1 MNKKFYLLGLCVAAS
16 ATIANAQQLP
26 NVGFEQWKG
35 TCDESINTAGEGSTY
50 VRPGDEPASWNG
62 SSVLQEVFGQE
73 LPFVVVEQVSEDE
86 NNFAMLKN
94 GDAMGNTMP
103 AFISLST
110 PWVFVYGTSLS
121 DMLKYASAGDGGS
134 YGGIEF
140 TDKPDA
146 VSLKY
151 RRAATEGETAHV
163 IAYLWNGTYK
173 SNAPTSVS
181 GTKPDFV
188 YTYSREMDNID
199 RVILGKQKVGET
211 VTQSGK
217 LIASCDYEIKTDA
230 TDWTDLI
237 VPLNYENDNLNET
250 PSMANIIISS
260 ADYWTRGNMKADSQL
275 DVDDVDFVYYSTL
288 TELKVNGEA
297 VALEEGNYEY
307 AMSGSALP
315 TVEQVAATTKSQF
328 AKAAVTVDAENAQVC
343 IVVTNQGGQDVDG
356 ETSHTYTLQ
365 YEKAEIEGTPYA
377 GYLNIEMAGEPLAY
391 NQAANIEIA
400 ETGEGVC
407 TFMLPDFQF
416 MGLSLGDIVVE
427 NVSIIESEDG
437 VKTYSGSTPEDGNLV
452 LVPGFITASVSLTGT
467 IDASGNCD
475 FTIDV
480 LWIESNNLPIS
491 VTFTTEMVG
500 TDYEGYLNG
509 TMLDQPIIVNEKA
522 FVTIAP
528 TDINVCTFILPDFQ
542 FQGRSL
548 GDIKVAD
555 VTVAEDGNG
564 VKTYVGTA
572 EGLGLADDITANVEL
587 NGTIDAENKVNF
599 VIDVT
604 WVGGF
609 DGQTDVPINVTFT
622 TNEIPAGV
630 EGVSG
635 DAVAVYGVAGA
646 VSVNGYNGVVE
657 VYAADGRLVKSVM
670 VDGNAEISLNG
681 GLYIVRAGSEAYKVF
696 VK

>member
-16 ATIANAQQLP
+16 ATVANAQQLP
-26 NVGFEQWKG
+26 NVGFEQWKDACG
-35 TCDESINTAGEGSTY
+35 ITTWTSTMYDKGSDFT
-50 VRPGDEPASWNG
+50 RPGVEPVDWNG
-62 SSVLQEVFGQE
+62 SSVTSFNMSMSTISNSNNSVEIKNYNISIPFFGVNQTVPGY
-73 LPFVVVEQVSEDE
+73 LTL
-86 NNFAMLKN
+86 A
-94 GDAMGNTMP
+94 
-103 AFISLST
+103 T
-110 PWVFVYGTSLS
+110 PWVFVGGTG
-121 DMLKYASAGDGGS
+121 MLNANSYAKYGDGGS
-134 YGGIEF
+134 YGGVEF
-140 TDKPDA
+140 SNRPDA
-146 VSLKY
+146 IKLRYQKTTT
-151 RRAATEGETAHV
+151 TETSHV
-163 IAYLWNGTYK
+163 VAYLWAGEFK
-173 SNAPTSVS
+173 SNVPSSVTDD
-181 GTKPDFV
+181 GV
-188 YTYSREMDNID
+188 YTYGKVLTDVD
-199 RVILGKQKVGET
+199 RVVLGRQT
-211 VTQSGK
+211 DNVTATGK
-217 LIASCDYEIKTDA
+217 LIAKMDKGLSELTEDWVDLEIPFEYVDMES
-230 TDWTDLI
+230 
-237 VPLNYENDNLNET
+237 VPEKMNV
-250 PSMANIIISS
+250 IISS
-260 ADYWTRGNMKADSQL
+260 ADYWTRANLQANSTL
-275 DVDDVDFVYYSTL
+275 LVDDVDFVYYSTL
-288 TELKVNGEA
+288 TALKVNGET
-297 VALEEGNYEY
+297 VELEEGKYEY
-307 AMSGSALP
+307 PMTGSELP
-315 TVEQVAATTKSQF
+315 TAEQVVAKAKGQF
-328 AKAAVTVDAENAQVC
+328 AEAAVTVDAENAQVR
-343 IVVTNQGGQDVDG
+343 IVVTNQGGKDVDG
-356 ETSHTYTLQ
+356 ETSHTYVLQ

-416 MGLSLGDIVVE
+416 MGQSLGDIVVE
-427 NVSIIESEDG
+427 NVSIIEGEDG

-452 LVPGFITASVSLTGT
+452 LVPGAITASVSLTGK

-480 LWIESNNLPIS
+480 LWIESNLPIS

-528 TDINVCTFILPDFQ
+528 TDVNLCTFILPDFQ
-542 FQGRSL
+542 FQGNSL

-572 EGLGLADDITANVEL
+572 EGLGLAEGAITANVEL
-587 NGTIDAENKVNF
+587 NGTIDAKNKVNF

-609 DGQTDVPINVTFT
+609 DGQKDVPINVTFT
-622 TNEIPAGV
+622 TNEIPAGI

-646 VSVNGYNGVVE
+646 AAIDGYSGAVE

>member
-1 MNKKFYLLGLCVAAS
+1 MNKKIYLLGLCAAAS
-16 ATIANAQQLP
+16 AAVANAQQLP
-26 NVGFEQWKG
+26 NVGFEQWKDACG
-35 TCDESINTAGEGSTY
+35 ITTWTSTMYDKGSDFT
-50 VRPGDEPASWNG
+50 RPGVEPAYWNG
-62 SSVLQEVFGQE
+62 SSVSSFGMKME
-73 LPFVVVEQVSEDE
+73 TVSNGGNYVEI
-86 NNFAMLKN
+86 KN
-94 GDAMGNTMP
+94 YN
-103 AFISLST
+103 ISISFLGVNQTVPGYLTLAT
-110 PWVFVYGTSLS
+110 PWVFVGGTG
-121 DMLKYASAGDGGS
+121 MLNANSYAKYGDGGS
-134 YGGIEF
+134 YGGVEF
-140 TDKPDA
+140 SNRPDA
-146 VSLKY
+146 IKLRYQKTTT
-151 RRAATEGETAHV
+151 TETSHV
-163 IAYLWNGTYK
+163 VAYLWAGEFK
-173 SNAPTSVS
+173 SNVPSSVTDD
-181 GTKPDFV
+181 GV
-188 YTYSREMDNID
+188 YTYGKVLTDVD
-199 RVILGKQKVGET
+199 RVVLGRQT
-211 VTQSGK
+211 DNVTATGK
-217 LIASCDYEIKTDA
+217 LIAKMDKGLSELTEDWVDLEIPFEYVDMES
-230 TDWTDLI
+230 
-237 VPLNYENDNLNET
+237 VPEKMNV
-250 PSMANIIISS
+250 IISS
-260 ADYWTRGNMKADSQL
+260 ADYWTRANLQANSTL
-275 DVDDVDFVYYSTL
+275 LVDDVDFVYYSTL
-288 TELKVNGEA
+288 TALEVNGEA
-297 VALEEGNYEY
+297 VALEEGKYEY

-315 TVEQVAATTKSQF
+315 TVEQVVATTKSQF
-328 AKAAVTVDAENAQVC
+328 ANAAVTVDAENAQVR
-343 IVVTNQGGQDVDG
+343 IVVTNQGGKDVDG

-365 YEKAEIEGTPYA
+365 YEKAAVEGTPYA
-377 GYLNIEMAGEPLAY
+377 GYLNIEMVGDQLAY

-407 TFMLPDFQF
+407 TFILPDFQF
-416 MGLSLGDIVVE
+416 MGQSLGSIVVE
-427 NVSIIESEDG
+427 NVTVTENEDG
-437 VKTYSGSTPEDGNLV
+437 SRTYNGSTPEGGDLV
-452 LVPGFITASVSLTGT
+452 LVPNEITASVSLTGT

-480 LWIESNNLPIS
+480 LWIESNLPIS

-500 TDYEGYLNG
+500 EDYEGYLNG
-509 TMLDQPIIVNEKA
+509 TMLDQPIIVNENA

-528 TDINVCTFILPDFQ
+528 TDVNVCTFILPDFQ
-542 FQGRSL
+542 FQGISL

-564 VKTYVGTA
+564 VKTYEGTA
-572 EGLGLADDITANVEL
+572 EGLGLDEGAITANVEL

-622 TNEIPAGV
+622 TDEIPAGV